1 MTTTLP
7 TTHAA
12 LNKTFTSREYD
23 AKSDSVINVNFT
35 LTDLEKQVMDL
46 FPIDWY
52 VDDLDA
58 NDYGLDDPSEW
69 LLDWDDCKVLIKRLN
84 ITQNQLK
91 GVIGSLIN
99 KGALE
104 VESRGDTAAE
114 KLIFGQDL
122 YWLSSRVFETLI
134 SKES

>member
-7 TTHAA
+7 TTHEA
-12 LNKTFTSREYD
+12 LNKTFTRREYD
-23 AKSDSVINVNFT
+23 PNTDSLVDVEFT
-35 LTDLEKQVMDL
+35 FTDLEKLVMNL

-52 VDDLDA
+52 VDDLEKCDF
-58 NDYGLDDPSEW
+58 GLDDPAEW
-69 LLDWDDCKVLIKRLN
+69 LLDWDDCKVLLKTTN

-99 KGALE
+99 KCALE

-122 YWLSSRVFETLI
+122 YWLKSRIFETLVD
-134 SKES
+134 KEK

>member
-1 MTTTLP
+1 MISTLP
-7 TTHAA
+7 NTHKN
-12 LNKTFTSREYD
+12 LDRTFYSREYD
-23 AKSDSVINVNFT
+23 KKTDSLINVEYT

-52 VDDLDA
+52 VDDLEVS
-58 NDYGLDDPSEW
+58 DYGLDDPSEW
-69 LLDWDDCKVLIKRLN
+69 LLDWSDCKVLIKGLD

-122 YWLSSRVFETLI
+122 YWLSSRFYETLV
-134 SKES
+134 K

>member
-1 MTTTLP
+1 M
-7 TTHAA
+7 
-12 LNKTFTSREYD
+12 N
-23 AKSDSVINVNFT
+23 
-35 LTDLEKQVMDL
+35 L
-46 FPIDWY
+46 FPVDWY
-52 VDDLDA
+52 VDGLDV

-99 KGALE
+99 KGALD

-122 YWLSSRVFETLI
+122 YWLPSRIFKTLI
-134 SKES
+134 NKEV